1 MKHLFFLFMTT
12 LFFTSCSQ
20 TITNE
25 DLKKINGYWEI
36 EKVVLV
42 DGSKKEYV
50 VNEAIDY
57 FEIKANKGFRKK
69 VVPQL
74 DGTYLINNQFENIEI
89 IEDKESF
96 YILYNTKYT
105 KFREQIIELRDSV
118 LVLKTKQNVFYHYK
132 KSIPFS
138 VK

>member
-1 MKHLFFLFMTT
+1 MKRHFLLFMTT
-12 LFFTSCSQ
+12 LFLTSCSQ

-25 DLKKINGYWEI
+25 DITKINGYWEI
-36 EKVVLV
+36 EKVVLA
-42 DGSKKEYV
+42 DGSKKEYL

-57 FEIKANKGFRKK
+57 FEIIANKGFRKK

-89 IEDKESF
+89 IEDKKKF

-105 KFREQIIELRDSV
+105 KFREQIIELKDSI
-118 LVLKTKQNVFYHYK
+118 LVLKTKQNAVYHYK
-132 KSIPFS
+132 KPIPFS

>member
-1 MKHLFFLFMTT
+1 MKNSYFAFILMFILG
-12 LFFTSCSQ
+12 SCNQ
-20 TITNE
+20 TITQK
-25 DLKKINGYWEI
+25 DLEKINGYWEI
-36 EKVVLV
+36 EKVILS
-42 DGSKKEYV
+42 DGTKKQYV

-57 FEIKANKGFRKK
+57 FDLKANKGFRKK

-89 IEDKESF
+89 VKDKESF

-105 KFREQIIELRDSV
+105 KFREQIVELRDSV
-118 LVLKTKQNVFYHYK
+118 LVLKTKQNVFYNYK
-132 KSIPFS
+132 KPIPFS